1 MFKFFQVKIF
11 LISYPFSTSFVC
23 AVCPCSNPLTIVNFH
38 FTGFSRQMIELLN
51 AQGAKYNHFDILTD
65 NDVRQ
70 GMDQY

>member
-1 MFKFFQVKIF
+1 
-11 LISYPFSTSFVC
+11 
-23 AVCPCSNPLTIVNFH
+23 
-38 FTGFSRQMIELLN
+38 MIELLN